1 MQAGIQERK
10 MNTQNKILII
20 IGSAPCC
27 ADDIVAFSSMYQGA
41 LPLYSYGDN
50 PVACDWML
58 IGLDSVEKIPWPAQ
72 YFATYHT
79 SDIEPAFERRKAAG
93 GNTDYMIIA
102 HQQHIE
108 KPTGRELV
116 DLIIPCEPPS
126 GSSALLGVL
135 AGIKLGHEKIIVCG
149 CPLMGKH
156 DKQYDYANFR
166 AGWTAKL
173 AMIKD
178 KTRSMS
184 GWTQELLGAPTEEW
198 INNVIPAKAGIQK

>member
-1 MQAGIQERK
+1 MKANE
-10 MNTQNKILII
+10 KILII

-58 IGLDSVEKIPWPAQ
+58 IGLDSVEKISWPAQ

-79 SDIEPAFERRKAAG
+79 PDIGPAFDRRRAYG
-93 GNTDYMIIA
+93 GNVDFKKIIA
-102 HQQHIE
+102 HQQCIE
-108 KPTGRELV
+108 QSTGRELV

-135 AGIKLGHEKIIVCG
+135 AGIKLGYQKIIVCG
-149 CPLMGKH
+149 CPLIGRN

-166 AGWTAKL
+166 AGWTAKEKQ
-173 AMIKD
+173 IKEV
-178 KTRSMS
+178 TRSMS
-184 GWTQELLGAPTEEW
+184 GWTRDLLGAPTAEW
-198 INNVIPAKAGIQK
+198 IVGAGFSRPMPAE